1 MNIFKMIH
9 TKLMMTLQFHVCNS
23 LQDFQALA
31 ESLWHGHIHD
41 RWFDKSINVSVCAG
55 ANAGSNIEHS
65 LLDAMVRSRKS

>member
-1 MNIFKMIH
+1 M
-9 TKLMMTLQFHVCNS
+9 S

-41 RWFDKSINVSVCAG
+41 RWFDKCINVSVCAG

-65 LLDAMVRSRKS
+65 LLDAMVRNDTHMYESS